1 MSATDAAE
9 PAGAGVADGGAA
21 AAAGAADAADG
32 AGAGVAGAGVAASVA
47 VSVTASGSA
56 SGSARAATMFDVAR
70 VAGVSHQTV
79 SRVLNNL
86 PGVRASTRVRV
97 EHAMA
102 ELSYVPSP
110 AARTL
115 ASRRSQTIGLIQAGR
130 PDYGPSNAALAFNE
144 AAHAANYTVT
154 QAGMREFDAASLRAA
169 VQMMVRHNVEAIVL
183 ISGERQALDI
193 IRGIER
199 SVPLVAV
206 SSEDVGG
213 FHRVAMNQY
222 EGARL
227 AVEHLISLGH
237 TDIVHIAGPADS
249 MDATERVRAWGDTL
263 AEHGLSQRPAI
274 IGDWQ
279 STSGYAAGQALVDAA
294 GTGTGTGA
302 GAGAGVGAG
311 AGAGVG
317 AGAGGG
323 AGAEAGAGAAGAGGA
338 GVGVAGAGAGA
349 AGGGADAAA
358 AALPSAIFVGNDQ
371 MALGVLHALRDAG
384 IRVPEDVS
392 VMGFDDIPEA
402 AHFAPPLTTMRQDFS
417 ALGRD
422 IMATVLD
429 VLDDE
434 QHADDRASRVSE
446 LIVRES
452 TAPPRAGA

>member
-1 MSATDAAE
+1 
-9 PAGAGVADGGAA
+9 
-21 AAAGAADAADG
+21 
-32 AGAGVAGAGVAASVA
+32 
-47 VSVTASGSA
+47 
-56 SGSARAATMFDVAR
+56 MFDVAR

-97 EHAMA
+97 EQAMT

-154 QAGMREFDAASLRAA
+154 QAGMRDFDAASLRAA

-199 SVPLVAV
+199 SVPLIAV

-227 AVEHLISLGH
+227 AVEYLISIGH
-237 TDIVHIAGPADS
+237 TDIAHVAGPADS
-249 MDATERVRAWGDTL
+249 MDATERVRAWSDTL
-263 AEHGLSQRPAI
+263 AAHALPQRPAI

-279 STSGYAAGQALVDAA
+279 STSGYAAGRAMI
-294 GTGTGTGA
+294 GA
-302 GAGAGVGAG
+302 RDPAHP
-311 AGAGVG
+311 
-317 AGAGGG
+317 
-323 AGAEAGAGAAGAGGA
+323 
-338 GVGVAGAGAGA
+338 
-349 AGGGADAAA
+349 
-358 AALPSAIFVGNDQ
+358 LPTAVFVGNDQ
-371 MALGVLHALRDAG
+371 MALGVLHAFRDAG
-384 IRVPEDVS
+384 VRVPGEVS

-402 AHFAPPLTTMRQDFS
+402 AHFAPPLSTMRQDFS
-417 ALGRD
+417 GLGRD
-422 IMATVLD
+422 IMAVVLD
-429 VLDDE
+429 VLVDE
-434 QHADDRASRVSE
+434 QKAGDRAGRVSE
-446 LIVRES
+446 MVVRES
-452 TAPPRAGA
+452 TAPPRTGAARSAR

>member
-1 MSATDAAE
+1 
-9 PAGAGVADGGAA
+9 
-21 AAAGAADAADG
+21 
-32 AGAGVAGAGVAASVA
+32 
-47 VSVTASGSA
+47 
-56 SGSARAATMFDVAR
+56 MFDVAR

-97 EHAMA
+97 EHAMS

-154 QAGMREFDAASLRAA
+154 QAGMRDLDADSLRAA

-199 SVPLVAV
+199 SVPLIAV
-206 SSEDVGG
+206 SSEDFGG

-227 AVEHLISLGH
+227 AVEYLISIGH

-249 MDATERVRAWGDTL
+249 MDATERVRAWRDTL
-263 AEHGLSQRPAI
+263 AAHDLPEHPAI

-279 STSGYAAGQALVDAA
+279 STSGYAAGQAIIA
-294 GTGTGTGA
+294 GA
-302 GAGAGVGAG
+302 GAGAGA
-311 AGAGVG
+311 
-317 AGAGGG
+317 
-323 AGAEAGAGAAGAGGA
+323 
-338 GVGVAGAGAGA
+338 
-349 AGGGADAAA
+349 GADADAGSPA
-358 AALPSAIFVGNDQ
+358 GDLPTAIFVGNDQ

-392 VMGFDDIPEA
+392 VMGYDDIPEA
-402 AHFAPPLTTMRQDFS
+402 AHFAPPLSTMRQDFS

-446 LIVRES
+446 LVVRES
-452 TAPPRAGA
+452 TAPPRGSL

>member
-1 MSATDAAE
+1 
-9 PAGAGVADGGAA
+9 
-21 AAAGAADAADG
+21 
-32 AGAGVAGAGVAASVA
+32 
-47 VSVTASGSA
+47 
-56 SGSARAATMFDVAR
+56 MFDVAR

-97 EHAMA
+97 EHAMT

-154 QAGMREFDAASLRAA
+154 QAGMREIDADSLRAA

-199 SVPLVAV
+199 SVPLIAV

-222 EGARL
+222 EGARQ
-227 AVEHLISLGH
+227 AVEYLIGLGH
-237 TDIVHIAGPADS
+237 ADIAHVAGPADS
-249 MDATERVRAWGDTL
+249 MDATERVRAWSDTL
-263 AEHGLSQRPAI
+263 AAHALPQRPAI

-279 STSGYAAGQALVDAA
+279 STSGYAAGRAMIDARDPA
-294 GTGTGTGA
+294 HP
-302 GAGAGVGAG
+302 
-311 AGAGVG
+311 
-317 AGAGGG
+317 
-323 AGAEAGAGAAGAGGA
+323 
-338 GVGVAGAGAGA
+338 
-349 AGGGADAAA
+349 
-358 AALPSAIFVGNDQ
+358 LPTAVFVGNDQ
-371 MALGVLHALRDAG
+371 MALGVLHAFRDAG
-384 IRVPEDVS
+384 VRVPGEVS

-402 AHFAPPLTTMRQDFS
+402 AHFAPPLSTMRQDFS
-417 ALGRD
+417 GLGRD
-422 IMATVLD
+422 IMAVVLD
-429 VLDDE
+429 VLVDE
-434 QHADDRASRVSE
+434 QKAGDRAGRVSE
-446 LIVRES
+446 MVVRES
-452 TAPPRAGA
+452 TAPPRTGAPRSAR